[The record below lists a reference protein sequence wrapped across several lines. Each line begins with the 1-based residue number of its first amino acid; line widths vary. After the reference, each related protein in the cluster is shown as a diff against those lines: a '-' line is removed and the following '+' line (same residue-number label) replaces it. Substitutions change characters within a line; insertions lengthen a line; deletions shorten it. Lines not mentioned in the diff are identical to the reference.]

1 MVACFPPP
9 QFFFFWGGGRGV
21 VVAGA
26 RGASA
31 YDRIINK
38 LTKLTVWPLKEK
50 KKERKTCRRHLFCN
64 VFTHK
69 SCTHVYSQ
77 SDKLFHKHYL
87 EPKPCIRRNDIVENF
102 HNLFVWHAVRI
113 ILPASWFHHSIIKT
127 GFTGGNESNVPLQ
140 KTQTK
145 KLWTYYF
152 GLTPVSSLPRL
163 RTNFVIQIYCTKS
176 KCHLGGGGG
185 TNKCVCVCVCV
196 VRERER
202 ERD

>member
-50 KKERKTCRRHLFCN
+50 KNLQTTPVLQCVH
-64 VFTHK
+64 
-69 SCTHVYSQ
+69 SQ
-77 SDKLFHKHYL
+77 KLHPCLQSAKLFHKHYL

-127 GFTGGNESNVPLQ
+127 GFTGRNESNVPLQ
-140 KTQTK
+140 KNKQK
-145 KLWTYYF
+145 NF
-152 GLTPVSSLPRL
+152 GLTTLDSHRCPAYRDYA
-163 RTNFVIQIYCTKS
+163 QI
-176 KCHLGGGGG
+176 L
-185 TNKCVCVCVCV
+185 
-196 VRERER
+196 
-202 ERD
+202 